1 MMAVMRKRRV
11 GWLLYAGLLTAA
23 VVIGE
28 AFNLH
33 RGGGPD
39 AVTLANWLLS
49 VTLLTAL
56 WCHALQR
63 PLGTERYWRIVF
75 WILLTANLLMLVPVL
90 LGGGPIAI
98 ATAGLS
104 LLVVPAYVAA
114 YRYAYRS
121 PSLWQ

>member
-1 MMAVMRKRRV
+1 MHKRRV
-11 GWLLYAGLLTAA
+11 GWLIYAGLLSTA

-28 AFNLH
+28 ALNLH

-75 WILLTANLLMLVPVL
+75 WILLFANLLMLVPVL
-90 LGGGPIAI
+90 LDGGPIAI
-98 ATAGLS
+98 VTAGLS

-121 PSLWQ
+121 PALWQ